1 MTKLIIVTHGP
12 LADAFKESGAMF
24 FGDQVDQVSTIGL
37 FPSKSPEVLEKEI
50 KEAVVQSGTKDC
62 LIFVDI
68 LAGTPFN
75 VVALLIEELKE
86 DYHIECFAGVN
97 MPLVMEALASKDSMN
112 VTELTDHIG
121 KMSADTIVNLRQ
133 TLEI

>member
-1 MTKLIIVTHGP
+1 MIKLIIVTHGP

-24 FGDQVDQVSTIGL
+24 FGNQVDQVATIGL
-37 FPSKSPEVLEKEI
+37 LPTKSPEVLEKEI
-50 KEAVVQSGTKDC
+50 KAAVVQSGTKEC

-75 VVALLIEELKE
+75 VVALMIEELKE
-86 DYHIECFAGVN
+86 YHIECFAGVN
-97 MPLVMEALASKDSMN
+97 MPIVMEALASKESMN
-112 VTELTDHIG
+112 VAELTEHIG
-121 KMSADTIVNLRQ
+121 EISAATIVNLRQ

>member
-1 MTKLIIVTHGP
+1 MIKLIIVTHGP

-24 FGDQVDQVSTIGL
+24 FGDQVDQVATIGL
-37 FPSKSPEVLEKEI
+37 FPTKSPEVLEEEI
-50 KEAVVQSGTKDC
+50 KAAVVQSGTKEC

-75 VVALLIEELKE
+75 VVALMIEELKE
-86 DYHIECFAGVN
+86 YHIECFAGVN
-97 MPLVMEALASKDSMN
+97 MPIVMEALASKESMN
-112 VTELTDHIG
+112 VAELTEHIG
-121 KMSADTIVNLRQ
+121 EISAATIVNLRQ

>member
-1 MTKLIIVTHGP
+1 MIKLIIVTHGP

-24 FGDQVDQVSTIGL
+24 FGDQVDQVATIGL

-50 KEAVVQSGTKDC
+50 KEAVVQSGTKEC

-75 VVALLIEELKE
+75 VVALMIEELKE
-86 DYHIECFAGVN
+86 YHIECFAGVN
-97 MPLVMEALASKDSMN
+97 MPIVMEALASKESMN
-112 VTELTDHIG
+112 VAELTEHIG
-121 KMSADTIVNLRQ
+121 EISAATIVNLRQ

>member
-1 MTKLIIVTHGP
+1 MIKLIIVTHGP

-24 FGDQVDQVSTIGL
+24 FGDQVDQVATIGL
-37 FPSKSPEVLEKEI
+37 LPTKSPEVLEKEI
-50 KEAVVQSGTKDC
+50 KAAVVQSRTKEC

-75 VVALLIEELKE
+75 VVALMIEELKE
-86 DYHIECFAGVN
+86 YHIECFAGVN
-97 MPLVMEALASKDSMN
+97 MPIVMEALASKESMN
-112 VTELTDHIG
+112 VAELTEHIG
-121 KMSADTIVNLRQ
+121 EISAATIVNLRQ

>member
-1 MTKLIIVTHGP
+1 MIKLIIVTHGP

-24 FGDQVDQVSTIGL
+24 FGDQVDQVATIGL
-37 FPSKSPEVLEKEI
+37 LPTKSPEVLEEEI
-50 KEAVVQSGTKDC
+50 KAAVVQSGTKEC

-75 VVALLIEELKE
+75 VVALMIEELKE
-86 DYHIECFAGVN
+86 YHIECFAGVN
-97 MPLVMEALASKDSMN
+97 MPIVMEALASKESMN
-112 VTELTDHIG
+112 VAELTEHIG
-121 KMSADTIVNLRQ
+121 EISAATIVNLRQ

>member
-12 LADAFKESGAMF
+12 LAEAFKESGAMF
-24 FGDQVDQVSTIGL
+24 FGEQVNEVATIGL
-37 FPSKSPEVLEKEI
+37 FPAKSPDELQNEI
-50 KEAVVQSGTKDC
+50 KNAVVQSGTKEC

-68 LAGTPFN
+68 MAGTPFN

-86 DYHIECFAGVN
+86 EYQIECFAGVN
-97 MPLVMEALASKDSMN
+97 MPLVMEALASKDSMS
-112 VTELTDHIG
+112 VTELTNHIG
-121 KMSADTIVNLRQ
+121 EMAADTIVNLRQ

>member
-1 MTKLIIVTHGP
+1 MIKLIIVTHGP

-24 FGDQVDQVSTIGL
+24 FGDQVDQVATIGL
-37 FPSKSPEVLEKEI
+37 LPTKSPEVLEEEI
-50 KEAVVQSGTKDC
+50 KAAVVQSGMKEC

-75 VVALLIEELKE
+75 VVALMIEELKE
-86 DYHIECFAGVN
+86 YHIECFAGVN
-97 MPLVMEALASKDSMN
+97 MPIVMEALASKESMN
-112 VTELTDHIG
+112 VAELTEHIG
-121 KMSADTIVNLRQ
+121 EISAATIVNLRQ

>member
-1 MTKLIIVTHGP
+1 MIKLIIVTHGP

-24 FGDQVDQVSTIGL
+24 FGDQVDQVATIGL
-37 FPSKSPEVLEKEI
+37 LPTKSPEVLEKEI
-50 KEAVVQSGTKDC
+50 KAAVVQSGTKEC

-75 VVALLIEELKE
+75 VVALMIEELKE
-86 DYHIECFAGVN
+86 YHIECFAGVN
-97 MPLVMEALASKDSMN
+97 MPIVMEALASKESMN
-112 VTELTDHIG
+112 VAELTEHIG
-121 KMSADTIVNLRQ
+121 EISAATIVNLRQ